1 MSKFFSNFARQKRR
15 DLIQKTNALP
25 DTQAVITYNIIRLK
39 EMITVTN
46 LAIQFGK
53 RVLYKDVNI
62 KFTQGNI
69 YGVIGAN
76 GAGKSTLLKAISGE
90 LEPNKGSVELGP
102 GERLSVLDQDHFKY
116 DEYSVM
122 DTVLMGH
129 QPLWENMKE
138 REALYMKEDFNDEDG
153 NRVAELEEKFAEMD
167 GWNAESD
174 AAQMLSNLGIK
185 EHLHSKQMSELS
197 NNEKV
202 RVMLAKALFGN
213 PDNLLLD
220 EPTNDL
226 DLDTV
231 QWLEEYLS
239 NVEQTVLV
247 VSHDRHFLDAVS
259 TQTVDIDFGKVTV
272 FSGNYSFWYESS
284 QLALRQAQNQRQK
297 AEEKRKELEEFIR
310 RFSAN
315 VAKSKQ
321 TTSRKK
327 MLAKLNVEEIRP
339 SSRKYPGIIF
349 QMEREPGN
357 QILEVE
363 GLKAVDADGTVLFDN
378 VNFNIEKGQKVVF
391 LSHNPKAMT
400 ALFEIINGNRKAEA
414 GTFKW
419 GVTITTAYLP
429 LDNTDFF
436 KSEMN
441 LVDWLSQFGTGNEV
455 VMKGF
460 LGRMLFSGEEV
471 LKKVNVL
478 SGGEK
483 MRCMIARMQ
492 LKNANCL
499 ILDTPTN
506 HLDLES
512 IQAFNNNLVGF
523 KGNILFS
530 SHEHE
535 FIQTVADRIIEL
547 TPKGTID
554 KLMQYDD
561 YIYDEQ
567 LKEQRNKMYE

>member
-1 MSKFFSNFARQKRR
+1 
-15 DLIQKTNALP
+15 
-25 DTQAVITYNIIRLK
+25 
-39 EMITVTN
+39 MITVSN

-53 RVLYKDVNI
+53 RVLYKDVNL
-62 KFTQGNI
+62 KFTSGNI

-90 LEPNKGSVELGP
+90 LEPNKGTIELGP

-116 DEYSVM
+116 DEFTVL

-129 QPLWENMKE
+129 QPLWQNMKE

-153 NRVAELEEKFAEMD
+153 NRVADLEEKFAEMD

-174 AAQMLSNLGIK
+174 AAQMLSNLGVK
-185 EHLHSKQMSELS
+185 EDLHSKQMNELS

-272 FSGNYSFWYESS
+272 FAGNYSFWYESS

-297 AEEKRKELEEFIR
+297 AEEKKKELEEFIR

-327 MLAKLNVEEIRP
+327 MLEKLNIEEIRP

-363 GLKAVDADGTVLFDN
+363 NLKAVDTDGTVLFDN
-378 VNFNIEKGQKVVF
+378 VNFNIEKGQKTVF

-400 ALFEIINGNRKAEA
+400 ALFEIINGNREA
-414 GTFKW
+414 DGGTFKW

-436 KSEMN
+436 KSDMN
-441 LVDWLSQFGTGNEV
+441 LVDWLGQYGAGNEV
-455 VMKGF
+455 VMKGY

-512 IQAFNNNLVGF
+512 IQAFNNNLVQF

-530 SHEHE
+530 SHDHE

-561 YIYDEQ
+561 YIYDDQ
-567 LKEQRNKMYE
+567 LKAQRASMYE

>member
-1 MSKFFSNFARQKRR
+1 
-15 DLIQKTNALP
+15 
-25 DTQAVITYNIIRLK
+25 
-39 EMITVTN
+39 MITLTN

-62 KFTQGNI
+62 KFTRGNI

-76 GAGKSTLLKAISGE
+76 GAGKSTLLRAISGD
-90 LEPNKGSVELGP
+90 LEPNHGSVELGP
-102 GERLSVLDQDHFKY
+102 GERLSVLEQDHFKY
-116 DEYSVM
+116 DEYRVM

-138 REALYMKEDFNDEDG
+138 RERLYSKAEMTEEDG
-153 NRVAELEEKFAEMD
+153 NRAAELEEKFAEMN
-167 GWNAESD
+167 GWEAESE
-174 AAQMLSNLGIK
+174 AAQLLQNLGVK
-185 EHLHSKQMSELS
+185 EELHQKMVGELS
-197 NNEKV
+197 NTEKV
-202 RVMLAKALFGN
+202 RVMLAKALFGK

-231 QWLEEYLS
+231 EWLEDYLGEIDES
-239 NVEQTVLV
+239 QTVLV

-259 TQTVDIDFGKVTV
+259 TQTIDIDYGKVTV

-284 QLALRQAQNQRQK
+284 QLALRQAQNQKLK
-297 AEEKRKELEEFIR
+297 AEEKKKQLEEFIR

-327 MLAKLNVEEIRP
+327 MLEKLNIEEIKP

-363 GLKAVDADGTVLFDN
+363 GLKAVDTDGTVLFDN
-378 VNFNIEKGQKVVF
+378 INFNIEKGQKVVF

-400 ALFEIINGNRKAEA
+400 ALFEIINGNREADA
-414 GTFKW
+414 GTYKW

-429 LDNTDFF
+429 LDNTEFF
-436 KSEMN
+436 NSDLN
-441 LVDWLSQFGTGNEV
+441 LVDWLGQYGVGNEV
-455 VMKGF
+455 MMKGY

-492 LKNANCL
+492 LQNANCL

-512 IQAFNNNLVGF
+512 IQAFNNNLTLF

-530 SHEHE
+530 SHDHE
-535 FIQTVADRIIEL
+535 FIETVADRIIEL
-547 TPKGTID
+547 TPNGAID
-554 KLMQYDD
+554 KLMP
-561 YIYDEQ
+561 YDEYIHDETI
-567 LKEQRNKMYE
+567 KEQKAKMYC

>member
-1 MSKFFSNFARQKRR
+1 
-15 DLIQKTNALP
+15 
-25 DTQAVITYNIIRLK
+25 
-39 EMITVTN
+39 MITVTN

-53 RVLYKDVNI
+53 RVLYKDVNL
-62 KFTQGNI
+62 KFTHGNI
-69 YGVIGAN
+69 YGIIGAN
-76 GAGKSTLLKAISGE
+76 GAGKSTLLRAISGD
-90 LEPNKGSVELGP
+90 LEPNKGSVEMGP
-102 GERLSVLDQDHFKY
+102 GERLSVLEQDHFKY
-116 DEYSVM
+116 DEFRVM

-138 REALYMKEDFNDEDG
+138 RERLYAKPEMTEEDG
-153 NRVAELEEKFAEMD
+153 NRAADLELKFAEMN
-167 GWNAESD
+167 GWEAESN
-174 AAQMLSNLGIK
+174 AAQLLQNLGVK
-185 EHLHSKQMSELS
+185 EEQHDKLVGELS
-197 NNEKV
+197 NTEKV

-231 QWLEEYLS
+231 EWLEEYLS
-239 NVEQTVLV
+239 NIEQTVLV
-247 VSHDRHFLDAVS
+247 VSHDRHFLDSVS
-259 TQTVDIDFGKVTV
+259 TQTVDIDFGKVTM
-272 FSGNYSFWYESS
+272 FAGNYSFWYESS
-284 QLALRQAQNQRQK
+284 QLALRQAQNQKMK
-297 AEEKRKELEEFIR
+297 AEEKKKQLEEFIR

-327 MLAKLNVEEIRP
+327 MLEKLNVEEIRP

-349 QMEREPGN
+349 QMDREPGN

-363 GLKAVDADGTVLFDN
+363 GLKAVDEDGTILFDN
-378 VNFNIEKGQKVVF
+378 VNFNIEKGEKVVF

-400 ALFEIINGNRKAEA
+400 ALFEIINGNRKADA
-414 GTFKW
+414 GDYKW

-429 LDNTDFF
+429 LDNTEFF
-436 KSEMN
+436 QSDKN
-441 LVDWLSQFGTGNEV
+441 LVDWLSQYGPGNEV
-455 VMKGF
+455 AMKGY

-492 LKNANCL
+492 LQNANCL

-512 IQAFNNNLVGF
+512 IQAFNNNLVAF
-523 KGNILFS
+523 KGNVLFA
-530 SHEHE
+530 SHDHE
-535 FIQTVADRIIEL
+535 FINTVANRIIEL
-547 TPKGTID
+547 TPSGTID
-554 KLMQYDD
+554 KLMSYDE
-561 YIYDEQ
+561 YIYDEAI
-567 LKEQRNKMYE
+567 KEQKAKMYGVQ

>member
-1 MSKFFSNFARQKRR
+1 
-15 DLIQKTNALP
+15 
-25 DTQAVITYNIIRLK
+25 
-39 EMITVTN
+39 MITLSNIAV
-46 LAIQFGK
+46 QFGK

-62 KFTQGNI
+62 KFTPGNI

-76 GAGKSTLLKAISGE
+76 GAGKSTLLRAISGD
-90 LEPNKGSVELGP
+90 LEPNKGTITLGT
-102 GERLSVLDQDHFKY
+102 GERLSVLEQDHFKY
-116 DEYSVM
+116 DEFKVM

-129 QPLWENMKE
+129 EPLWKNMKE
-138 REALYMKEDFNDEDG
+138 REELYAKPEMTEEDG
-153 NRVAELEEKFAEMD
+153 NRAADLELKFAEMN
-167 GWNAESD
+167 GWEAESE
-174 AAQMLSNLGIK
+174 AAQLLQHLGVQEAAHQK
-185 EHLHSKQMSELS
+185 RVGELS
-197 NNEKV
+197 NTEKV
-202 RVMLAKALFGN
+202 RVMLAKALFGK

-226 DLDTV
+226 DLETV
-231 QWLEEYLS
+231 EWLEDYLG
-239 NVEQTVLV
+239 EIEETQTVLV

-259 TQTVDIDFGKVTV
+259 TQTIDIDFGKVTV
-272 FSGNYSFWYESS
+272 FAGNYSFWYESS
-284 QLALRQAQNQRQK
+284 QLALRQAQNQKLK
-297 AEEKRKELEEFIR
+297 AEEKKQQLEEFIR

-327 MLAKLNVEEIRP
+327 MLEKLNVEEIRP

-363 GLKAVDADGTVLFDN
+363 DLKAVDEDGTVLFDH
-378 VNFNIEKGQKVVF
+378 VNFNVEKEQKVVF
-391 LSHNPKAMT
+391 LSRNPKAMT
-400 ALFEIINGNRKAEA
+400 ALFNIINGEREAQA
-414 GTFKW
+414 GTYNW
-419 GVTITTAYLP
+419 GITITTAYLP
-429 LDNTDFF
+429 LDNTKYFDCD
-436 KSEMN
+436 MN
-441 LVDWLSQFGTGNEV
+441 LVDWLSQYGPGNEV

-460 LGRMLFSGEEV
+460 LGRMLFKQEEV
-471 LKKVNVL
+471 EKKVNVL

-492 LKNANCL
+492 LQNANCL

-530 SHEHE
+530 SHDHE
-535 FIQTVADRIIEL
+535 FIGTVANRIIEL
-547 TPKGTID
+547 TPNGTID
-554 KLMQYDD
+554 KLMS
-561 YIYDEQ
+561 YDEYIHDEQ
-567 LKEQRNKMYE
+567 IKEQKAKMYQV